1 MQLEPSNSSL
11 AKHLG
16 PRAKL
21 PRLIPRGHRRV
32 SQDHRIDVRSP
43 SPKAVALK
51 PKPLKT
57 GVLGHEEQN
66 RLLGKDPGPIL
77 WGVQWD

>member
-1 MQLEPSNSSL
+1 MQLEPNNSLL

-16 PRAKL
+16 PRVEL

-32 SQDHRIDVRSP
+32 SQDHRIGVPSP
-43 SPKAVALK
+43 SPRVVALK
-51 PKPLKT
+51 LKALKT

-66 RLLGKDPGPIL
+66 RVLGKDPGPLL
-77 WGVQWD
+77 WGVQ